1 MATQTYLRAAY
12 DVGECSNTMLL
23 ELARQGDQF
32 AWRQLLDKYDGLVR
46 SVARS
51 FRLQPADVSDVAQTT
66 WMRLLQYSDK
76 IVDAERLAGWLAV
89 TTSRECLA
97 VIRKRS
103 RLNTEAQSDEMPDP
117 AVDVEVSVTDHETAD
132 ALWAAVADLPPRQR
146 ILIRA
151 LFLEE
156 VGSYDDVASRC
167 AMPVGSIGPTRARAL
182 SRLQQK
188 LAERGLDP
196 NER

>member
-1 MATQTYLRAAY
+1 
-12 DVGECSNTMLL
+12 MLL
-23 ELARQGDQF
+23 ERARQGDQF
-32 AWRQLLDKYDGLVR
+32 AWQQLLDKYDGLVR

-51 FRLQPADVSDVAQTT
+51 FRLQPADASDVAQTT

-103 RLNTEAQSDEMPDP
+103 RLNTEAQSDETPDP
-117 AVDVEVSVTDHETAD
+117 AVDVEVSVTDHETAG

-156 VGSYDDVASRC
+156 VGSYDHVASRC

-182 SRLQQK
+182 SRLHQK